1 MSNQGELA
9 AVEAVDGMEAV
20 DGYTVIGEVVAVE
33 AASSTLSDVIGEV
46 VAVEA
51 AVPPQPTRAPPP
63 PPALYE
69 SYEYYMDGDN
79 HGLRHMGRLHLDP
92 VQKKCSWKSHLTGK
106 VTPWHGEYHRFPSG
120 NLVCFFDYEGRENS
134 GKYTVIF
141 PGGQGKDYRGRTVRI
156 GQIDLWQYDTATGNY
171 QYVGRG

>member
-1 MSNQGELA
+1 
-9 AVEAVDGMEAV
+9 MEAV

-92 VQKKCSWKSHLTGK
+92 VQKKCYWKSHLTGK

-120 NLVCFFDYEGRENS
+120 VLVCVFDYDGRDPK
-134 GKYTVIF
+134 KYAVIF
-141 PGGQGKDYRGRTVRI
+141 PSGWGKYYRGRTSRI
-156 GQIDLWQYDTATGNY
+156 GQIDLWQRLNNGNY

>member
-51 AVPPQPTRAPPP
+51 AVPRAPPP
-63 PPALYE
+63 SPALYQ
-69 SYEYYMDGDN
+69 SYEYYMDGDT

-92 VQKKCSWKSHLTGK
+92 VQKNCSWKSYLTGK
-106 VTPWHGEYHRFPSG
+106 PHRGTVNITGFPA
-120 NLVCFFDYEGRENS
+120 
-134 GKYTVIF
+134 
-141 PGGQGKDYRGRTVRI
+141 
-156 GQIDLWQYDTATGNY
+156 ATW
-171 QYVGRG
+171 YVFRL

>member
-9 AVEAVDGMEAV
+9 AVVLQVDGMEAV

-120 NLVCFFDYEGRENS
+120 VLVCFFDYDGRDPK
-134 GKYTVIF
+134 KYTVIF
-141 PGGQGKDYRGRTVRI
+141 PSGWGKDYRGRTIRI
-156 GQIDLWQYDTATGNY
+156 GQIDLWQCTNGNY
-171 QYVGRG
+171 QHVGRG

>member
-1 MSNQGELA
+1 
-9 AVEAVDGMEAV
+9 MEAV

-33 AASSTLSDVIGEV
+33 AAASTLSDVIGEV

-51 AVPPQPTRAPPP
+51 AVPRAPPP
-63 PPALYE
+63 PPALYQ

-92 VQKKCSWKSHLTGK
+92 VQKKCSWKSYLTGK
-106 VTPWHGEYHRFPSG
+106 ETPWHGEYHFSQRQLG
-120 NLVCFFDYEGRENS
+120 MFFDYEGRENS

-141 PGGQGKDYRGRTVRI
+141 PGGQGKYYRGRTIRI